1 MFLLQC
7 FRKLFLYLEGRTQ
20 MKYYIRGLLSATIIT
35 TMIFTAGCKKVDE
48 TPVPPQVE
56 TQTESTEPTT
66 TVVETETV
74 QEEVAPQEEAPAELA
89 NDYTYQLKSDSVS
102 EEGIYTIEYPVMTGL
117 AGELTQDY
125 INQSLK
131 NTAMSM
137 LLPDVNVENPLV
149 VTYEVKRQDK
159 KYISVLYK
167 GLLTWENGAIE
178 IWNPITIDIP
188 SSNLVLTENL
198 IKSDLKSRTAF
209 NQIFSEAALN
219 MGFEFEGPQEWMG
232 MYFTDK
238 DIIFYFMENDYSTN
252 YTQIQIPFTDIE
264 DYINA
269 DFGIHP
275 AS

>member
-1 MFLLQC
+1 
-7 FRKLFLYLEGRTQ
+7 
-20 MKYYIRGLLSATIIT
+20 
-35 TMIFTAGCKKVDE
+35 MILTAGCKKVDE

>member
-1 MFLLQC
+1 
-7 FRKLFLYLEGRTQ
+7 
-20 MKYYIRGLLSATIIT
+20 MKYYIRVLLSATIIS
-35 TMIFTAGCKKVDE
+35 TMIFTIGCKKVE
-48 TPVPPQVE
+48 EVPTPPQSE
-56 TQTESTEPTT
+56 TQAQTSEPEATEPTPA
-66 TVVETETV
+66 ENETV
-74 QEEVAPQEEAPAELA
+74 QEAVPVEEAPAELA
-89 NDYTYQLKSDSVS
+89 NDYTYQLNSDSVS
-102 EEGIYTIEYPVMTGL
+102 EEGVYTIEYPVMTGL
-117 AGELTQDY
+117 SGELTQDY

-149 VTYEVKRQDK
+149 VTYEIKRQDK

-232 MYFTDK
+232 MYFTDQE
-238 DIIFYFMENDYSTN
+238 IIFYFMENDYSTN
-252 YTQIQIPFTDIE
+252 YTQIQIPFADIE
-264 DYINA
+264 NYINA